1 MTGLLKCRGLTNAA
15 RVGLAAL
22 TCVVAASLPVAASA
36 QAVPAPPTRDE
47 LEIGQPSATSSRR
60 VLSVEGDIERG
71 PCPLADPAFAASR
84 VTFSSVEFGGLPG
97 VDATVLDPAWREFA
111 GREHPV
117 AVLCEVRDRAATIL
131 RDLGFLA
138 AVQVP
143 PQRIEP
149 GSSARMDILAARLVE
164 VQLRGDAGRA
174 ERLIAAHL
182 AGLTS
187 REWFNTHE
195 AERQLLLLQDLP
207 GFDVRLVLRS
217 AGGRPGDVAGD
228 VVVVRRAYDLVA
240 GAQNIGTRATGR
252 EGGFA
257 ALTLNDLTG
266 LGDRTTVSYYNT
278 FDWSEQRIGRLAHEF
293 ALNTDGLR
301 LGASALYGES
311 KPDVGGAPFKT
322 RTFTAAS
329 YLSYPFV
336 RRQHETLAGTAG
348 LEIVGQ
354 ELAFGDNLLS
364 RDKLRLVYARLS
376 HELIDQRS
384 ARGQN
389 GFTAR
394 EPRWHSGFSL
404 ELRQGLSSLG
414 ASSPCQTVA
423 DCLPPNVPISNITA
437 DPSAFV
443 ARIEGAVEVR
453 PAPRVTLAFSPMGQF
468 SGSSLLSYQQASF
481 GSYTIGRGFDP
492 GVAVGDQAI
501 GASFELRIGSPF
513 PRRADRFAFEPFAFF
528 DFGQAWVDDAAGG
541 VDPEPVVSAGAG
553 VRGRWGNRAD
563 FDLTFAVPLNRAGFL
578 TERPDPRLLFTVT
591 TRMLPWG
598 KF

>member
-47 LEIGQPSATSSRR
+47 LQIGQPSATSSRR

-143 PQRIEP
+143 PQRIDP

-364 RDKLRLVYARLS
+364 RDKLRLLYARLS

-404 ELRQGLSSLG
+404 ELRQGLSGLG
-414 ASSPCQTVA
+414 ASSPCPTVA
-423 DCLPPNVPISNITA
+423 DCLPPNVPISNFTA

-443 ARIEGAVEVR
+443 VRIEGAVEVR

-492 GVAVGDQAI
+492 GVAVGDRAI

-541 VDPEPVVSAGAG
+541 IDPEPVVSAGAG

-563 FDLTFAVPLNRAGFL
+563 FDVTFAVPLNRAGFL
-578 TERPDPRLLFTVT
+578 AERPDPRLLFTIT
-591 TRMLPWG
+591 TRLLPWG

>member
-97 VDATVLDPAWREFA
+97 VDASVLDPAWREFA

-149 GSSARMDILAARLVE
+149 GSAARMDILAARLVE

-322 RTFTAAS
+322 RTFTVAS

-364 RDKLRLVYARLS
+364 RDKLRLLYARLS

-404 ELRQGLSSLG
+404 ELRQGLSGLG
-414 ASSPCQTVA
+414 ASSPCPTVA
-423 DCLPPNVPISNITA
+423 DCLPPKVPISNFTA

-443 ARIEGAVEVR
+443 VRIEGAVEVR

-492 GVAVGDQAI
+492 GVAVGDRAI
-501 GASFELRIGSPF
+501 GASFELRVGSPF

-528 DFGQAWVDDAAGG
+528 DFGQAWVDEAAGG
-541 VDPEPVVSAGAG
+541 IDPEPVVSAGAG

-578 TERPDPRLLFTVT
+578 TERPDPRLLFTIT
-591 TRMLPWG
+591 TRLLPWG